1 MRQELQSKNMSE
13 KMVAAQKLLFVINE
27 NTCLL
32 GMAGAKTSQAEEL
45 QWAVFNIIE
54 LMGSQL
60 KFE

>member
-1 MRQELQSKNMSE
+1 MSE